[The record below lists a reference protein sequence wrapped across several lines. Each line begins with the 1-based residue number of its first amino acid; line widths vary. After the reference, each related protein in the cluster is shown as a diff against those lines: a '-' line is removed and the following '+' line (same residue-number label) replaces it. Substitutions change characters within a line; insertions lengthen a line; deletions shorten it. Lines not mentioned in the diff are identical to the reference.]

1 MSFNK
6 FMSEFIG
13 VLSDYLGHFCQ
24 SIKQN
29 FIAQDFFISM
39 A

>member
-6 FMSEFIG
+6 FMSEFISG
-13 VLSDYLGHFCQ
+13 LSDYLGHLCQ

-29 FIAQDFFISM
+29 FIAQDLFISM

>member
-6 FMSEFIG
+6 FMSVFIG
-13 VLSDYLGHFCQ
+13 ALSDYLGHLCQ